1 MELIFL
7 KPVLK
12 EKIWGGDKLEKLFG
26 MDIPSNNTGEAWVI
40 SGHENGVTEVIS
52 PPKYLGIGLDKLYA
66 EKKEIFYGNNF
77 SLKGH
82 DRFPLL
88 IKILDAN
95 DKLSVQV
102 HPDDDYARKNIGQY
116 ELGKNEC
123 WYILDAEEGSEIVYG
138 HNAKNK
144 DEFVNLIK
152 KQEYDRLLRRVGV
165 QKGDFFNVPSGTIHA
180 IGSGIVI
187 LETQQSSDTTFRVY
201 DYDRIDDNGKK
212 RDLHIEESI
221 EVANV
226 PHIDNKE
233 DISLVE
239 FDGGMIRELLSSQY
253 FDVKKIEVDTGID
266 YEMEKN
272 FLLMTVIE
280 GSGSIEVNNCIYEIN
295 KGDSFIIPYGKKR
308 VSFKGSLVLIQSSVK

>member
-123 WYILDAEEGSEIVYG
+123 WYILVTEEGSEIVYG
-138 HNAKNK
+138 HITKNK

>member
-144 DEFVNLIK
+144 DEFADLIK

-239 FDGGMIRELLSSQY
+239 FDGGMITELLSSQY
-253 FDVKKIEVDTGID
+253 FDVKKIEVDIGID